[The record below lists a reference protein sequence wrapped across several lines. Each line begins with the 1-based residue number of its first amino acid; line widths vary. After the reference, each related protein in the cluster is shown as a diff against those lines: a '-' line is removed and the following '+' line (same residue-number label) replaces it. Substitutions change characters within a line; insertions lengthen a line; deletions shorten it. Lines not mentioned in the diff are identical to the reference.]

1 MFFNDEKYKVEV
13 GSKYKYFS
21 SKNKAIE
28 FFEKHKYGAESVF
41 LYELDK
47 NTYKPID
54 SWINERR
61 IIFNRFM

>member
-28 FFEKHKYGAESVF
+28 FFEKHKYGTESVF
-41 LYELDK
+41 LYELDE
-47 NTYKPID
+47 NIYKPID
-54 SWINERR
+54 SWVNERR
-61 IIFNRFM
+61 IIFNRFI